1 MRKSIAFSS
10 KHLNHKRLAMRLFV
24 KHNVET
30 RGFGQVRR
38 ELMEME
44 LSIED
49 CNIVIEEIK
58 RLLDEIS

>member
-10 KHLNHKRLAMRLFV
+10 KHLNHKHLAMRLFV
-24 KHNVET
+24 KHNVEQ

-38 ELMEME
+38 ELMEMD

-49 CNIVIEEIK
+49 SNLVMEEIK
-58 RLLDEIS
+58 KFLI

>member
-10 KHLNHKRLAMRLFV
+10 KHLNHKRLAMKLFV

-30 RGFGQVRR
+30 RGFAPVRR

-44 LSIED
+44 ISIND
-49 CNIVIEEIK
+49 CNIILEEIK
-58 RLLDEIS
+58 RLLDETS

>member
-10 KHLNHKRLAMRLFV
+10 QHLNHKRLAMRLFV
-24 KHNVET
+24 KHNVEM

-38 ELMEME
+38 ELMAME

-49 CNIVIEEIK
+49 SNKVMEEIK
-58 RLLDEIS
+58 KILNNF